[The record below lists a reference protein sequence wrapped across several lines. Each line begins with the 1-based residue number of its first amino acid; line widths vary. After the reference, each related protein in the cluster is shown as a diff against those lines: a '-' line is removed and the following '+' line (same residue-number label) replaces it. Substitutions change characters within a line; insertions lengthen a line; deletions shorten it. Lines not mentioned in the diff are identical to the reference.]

1 MSAIFDC
8 KFESRDRAHV
18 TFLIP
23 AKTIKGA
30 TTGNPD
36 DDTLQV
42 IISLSSPFLRD
53 TRCRTN
59 GNVCHSTLGK
69 HKSEKNVPPPTSIV
83 SKNVP
88 PSFKWFW
95 KLYPLPLK
103 PTPLPPGGRNKR
115 SVSNTKSCSW
125 RKHDKFIS
133 LKIWTFINF
142 SVNYSFCLFLSIF
155 SICLLAC
162 PVPIVALLNT
172 FFERDLEPSI
182 FSAVFRSRDRRSRQ
196 SLIEGNSI
204 LLSCVKI
211 WLSSWFLTSSNTS
224 LSLHMFQRTT
234 LKLTETTKLNNV
246 NFEFSTA

>member
-1 MSAIFDC
+1 MIL
-8 KFESRDRAHV
+8 K
-18 TFLIP
+18 I
-23 AKTIKGA
+23 
-30 TTGNPD
+30 
-36 DDTLQV
+36 
-42 IISLSSPFLRD
+42 
-53 TRCRTN
+53 
-59 GNVCHSTLGK
+59 
-69 HKSEKNVPPPTSIV
+69 
-83 SKNVP
+83 VP
-88 PSFKWFW
+88 PSSKTNA
-95 KLYPLPLK
+95 PS
-103 PTPLPPGGRNKR
+103 PPGDVINDR
-115 SVSNTKSCSW
+115 SLIQSRAVEENTTS
-125 RKHDKFIS
+125 FIS

-246 NFEFSTA
+246 NFKFSTA